1 MANLL
6 REFEWKPGMDDEEVD
21 VSEKLVFMVVMKHP
35 LRARIARIL
44 IEPMRSL

>member
-6 REFEWKPGMDDEEVD
+6 GEFEWKPAMDDEEVD
-21 VSEKLVFMVVMKHP
+21 LSSKLVFMVVMKHP

-44 IEPMRSL
+44 V